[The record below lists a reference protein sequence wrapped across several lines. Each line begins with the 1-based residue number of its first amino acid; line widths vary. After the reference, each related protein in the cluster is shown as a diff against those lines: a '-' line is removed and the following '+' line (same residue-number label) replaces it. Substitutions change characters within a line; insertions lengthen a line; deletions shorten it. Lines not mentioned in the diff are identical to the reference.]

1 MFFDS
6 KSLETTKRLKAH
18 NDCINDV
25 KISDGIM
32 TASSDGCVSVLD
44 ISSGE
49 RLQTV
54 ELGFP
59 IRQIQRFRSKLYLAG
74 VRSFEVDEQFAVRK
88 CQHTSYFMEKDG

>member
-1 MFFDS
+1 M
-6 KSLETTKRLKAH
+6 ETTKRLKAH

-25 KISDGIM
+25 KISEGIM
-32 TASSDGCVSVLD
+32 TASSDGRVSVLD

-59 IRQIQRFRSKLYLAG
+59 IRQIQRFRSKFYLAG